1 MGCFTNNFTCKFLVS
16 YKKAIYIGPVKDKDT
31 SVSKRILKAEQ
42 IWKIWKSMNGTEI
55 IYNTYNYKTA
65 DDLLLEL
72 INI

>member
-31 SVSKRILKAEQ
+31 YVSKRILKAEQ
-42 IWKIWKSMNGTEI
+42 YEKYEKAGTI
-55 IYNTYNYKTA
+55 LKKFKTYYYKTA